1 MSTWDIYHV
10 GMMERG
16 NRFNRLPPRLHKPA
30 FYISIDQGERTRTR
44 EGIMVSRGKR
54 RQPVERPSELHCVQ
68 VDKGQEGRACYAEPL
83 ADNETAR
90 RTPFITRHK

>member
-1 MSTWDIYHV
+1 
-10 GMMERG
+10 MECG

-30 FYISIDQGERTRTR
+30 FYISIDQGERTRRR
-44 EGIMVSRGKR
+44 ERIVVSRGKR
-54 RQPVERPSELHCVQ
+54 RQPVERPSGLYRVQ
-68 VDKGQEGRACYAEPL
+68 VDEGQEGEGRACYAEPL